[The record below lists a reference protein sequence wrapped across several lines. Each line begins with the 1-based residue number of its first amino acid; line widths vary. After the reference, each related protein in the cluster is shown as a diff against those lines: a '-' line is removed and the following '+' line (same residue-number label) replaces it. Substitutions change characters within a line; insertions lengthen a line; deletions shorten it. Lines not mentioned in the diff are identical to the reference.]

1 MLDICTILI
10 LKEYQMNIDSILTNV
25 ELNPIR
31 KVNLPCDK
39 CDGDCC
45 GMIPM
50 SKSFLK
56 DMWKKHNLVKK
67 LGSIK
72 KIKSVGTIMPGK
84 TMFYIKENICVFKTD
99 AGCSI
104 YEDRPAICRVYG
116 ETNLVRCPYENLD
129 EQPKDKSVKRELV
142 VNKNI
147 NQEKLILELAMSMQK
162 G

>member
-1 MLDICTILI
+1 
-10 LKEYQMNIDSILTNV
+10 MNIDSILTNV

-67 LGSIK
+67 CLLLD
-72 KIKSVGTIMPGK
+72 GK
-84 TMFYIKENICVFKTD
+84 GIFSRRFCFLCYFLFCILF
-99 AGCSI
+99 
-104 YEDRPAICRVYG
+104 
-116 ETNLVRCPYENLD
+116 NLL
-129 EQPKDKSVKRELV
+129 L
-142 VNKNI
+142 
-147 NQEKLILELAMSMQK
+147 
-162 G
+162 